1 MLSGGSCGLHR
12 GRRGRRRYQGY
23 VVHIPEVEN
32 IMLLIID
39 NDKSGMTDLDHQ
51 IIVGGSCGRTD
62 IKPEIVNI
70 DLLPSYSSAQNGQ
83 DLGVPCGA

>member
-32 IMLLIID
+32 TMLLIID

-51 IIVGGSCGRTD
+51 IIVGGSCGEP
-62 IKPEIVNI
+62 ILSPK
-70 DLLPSYSSAQNGQ
+70 LLH
-83 DLGVPCGA
+83 